1 MCFCVYFYCELW
13 NPCFQRIW
21 SRICSSSTSYFLS
34 TWGAS
39 WFVAMNNH
47 RIFLLP
53 VFVFLR
59 CVDGLRKWYFN
70 YVAYVGLCSL
80 FVPSLVWVL
89 ISTSVGISYCL
100 LELFLCGSECVSH
113 EPNLKGKCKMKC
125 IHKDWIHYIQLP
137 AKLLD
142 YFLRNNKSNI
152 NQSMDALSNLC
163 AMLLMVA
170 LKLGGMDCIFSCFCW
185 VGIGVSTRSWR
196 LVQWKRTWGS
206 YQDMERVFWTVLFW
220 IASLVFL
227 FFTPSVSSLVG
238 NWSVCREPRTPVVK
252 LICVAF
258 QPLFSRLLRC
268 LMEPKCVL
276 YLLSF
281 SCSFFVAQSSLV
293 SIALVYSRNIHDFCS
308 FSKASPSGL
317 REIKVSWSPSSKSTL

>member
-47 RIFLLP
+47 RIFFLP

-152 NQSMDALSNLC
+152 NQNETIGAT
-163 AMLLMVA
+163 
-170 LKLGGMDCIFSCFCW
+170 LKWGVSLPCPVGVLGGIVDQGSKYRSSGPQIQCW
-185 VGIGVSTRSWR
+185 LEASPPQTRPPIYKDI
-196 LVQWKRTWGS
+196 L
-206 YQDMERVFWTVLFW
+206 
-220 IASLVFL
+220 
-227 FFTPSVSSLVG
+227 
-238 NWSVCREPRTPVVK
+238 
-252 LICVAF
+252 
-258 QPLFSRLLRC
+258 
-268 LMEPKCVL
+268 
-276 YLLSF
+276 
-281 SCSFFVAQSSLV
+281 SCSQYPA
-293 SIALVYSRNIHDFCS
+293 
-308 FSKASPSGL
+308 
-317 REIKVSWSPSSKSTL
+317 REMLCTWL